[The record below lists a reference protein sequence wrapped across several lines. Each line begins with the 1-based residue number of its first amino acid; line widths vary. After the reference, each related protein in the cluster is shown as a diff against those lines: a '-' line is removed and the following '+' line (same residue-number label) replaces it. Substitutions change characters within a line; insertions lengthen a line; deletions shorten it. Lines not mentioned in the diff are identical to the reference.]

1 MKIISYK
8 NIIALGGIFALA
20 TACTVTDLQP
30 IDALSEDTA
39 YQTPERIELTVAGV
53 YDGAQSGY
61 YVGGLS
67 AGVVRGYPFGAAH
80 LQQGDC
86 RGEDMVSVA
95 AFYGVTYDAAYD
107 ANTPN
112 NGFFWQTTYSLINR
126 ANVVIDGIRKAPTGG
141 NLTDA
146 LKNSYEGEL
155 RLLRAMGHFYLLAN
169 FARPFG
175 DNPTTPARGVVY
187 RDQPVGTSTGVSID
201 EASKQGRNTVAE
213 CYDKMLADL
222 DFAETNLP
230 ATRAR
235 NGITRATKGAA
246 IALKT
251 RIRLHQNNW
260 AKVIEEANKLVPAT
274 GALVSPVGSY
284 ALTPT
289 PMGPFGSANK
299 NNVESIFSIENNDV
313 DNGGQ
318 NGAGPTMYSASVTGG
333 RGIVGISPVIW
344 NQPFFPANDF
354 RKSADMVTQDG
365 ATSPGRGA
373 MFSRKYADVTARTD
387 NAPIIRYAEVLLNAA
402 EAIARTTTGVDARAL
417 QLLNAV
423 RNRAVPAGT
432 GRYTAASFTTNQEL
446 VQAIL
451 NERRIEFLAEG
462 MRWLDIHRL
471 SADATSTVKGIPAK
485 ASRTITFTN
494 LYTSNPTTTFT
505 MLAGIPYADFRFV
518 WPLPVEEIINNP
530 TLKTQQNP
538 GW

>member
-8 NIIALGGIFALA
+8 KIIALGTVLTMAA
-20 TACTVTDLQP
+20 ACTVTDLQP
-30 IDALSEDTA
+30 TDALSEATA
-39 YQTPERIELTVAGV
+39 FQTPERIELTVAGV

-61 YVGGLS
+61 YAGG
-67 AGVVRGYPFGAAH
+67 AVRGYPFGAAH

-95 AFYGVTYDAAYD
+95 AFYGVTYDNAYD
-107 ANTPN
+107 ATTPN
-112 NGFFWQTTYSLINR
+112 NGFYWQTIYTLINR
-126 ANVVIDGIRKAPTGG
+126 ANVVIDGIRKAPVGG
-141 NLTDA
+141 SLTEA
-146 LKNSYEGEL
+146 VKNSYEGEM
-155 RLLRAMGHFYLLAN
+155 RFLRAMGHFYLLAN

-175 DNPTTPARGVVY
+175 DNPTAANRGVPY
-187 RDQPVGTSTGVSID
+187 REQPVGTSTGVSIE
-201 EASKQGRNTVAE
+201 EATALGRNTVAE

-230 ATRAR
+230 STRATNR
-235 NGITRATKGAA
+235 ITRATKGAA
-246 IALKT
+246 IAMKT

-274 GALVSPVGSY
+274 GNLVSPIGAY
-284 ALTPT
+284 TLTAT
-289 PMGPFGSANK
+289 PMGPFGSGNK
-299 NNVESIFSIENNDV
+299 NNVESILSIENNDV
-313 DNGGQ
+313 DNAGV
-318 NGAGPTMYSASVTGG
+318 NGAAPAMYSASISGG

-354 RKSADMVTQDG
+354 RKSAEMVTQDG

-373 MFSRKYADVTARTD
+373 MFSRKYADATARTD

-402 EAIARTTTGVDARAL
+402 EAIARTTTGVNERAL
-417 QLLNAV
+417 TLLNAV
-423 RNRAVPAGT
+423 RNRAVPAGS

-446 VQAIL
+446 LQAIL

-485 ASRTITFTN
+485 ASRTLAFTS
-494 LYTSNPTTTFT
+494 LYTNNPATTFT
-505 MLAGIPYADFRFV
+505 MQAAVPYADFKFV
-518 WPLPVEEIINNP
+518 WPLPIEEINNNP